1 MCLVVILV
9 IIGSNIVAY
18 DSGARPSEY
27 IHVDRYANN
36 NLIISLTT
44 QVFHISFFFF
54 VSSHFVWGLFFFFCH
69 DRLSSLLCRFHYR
82 VFIITRVH
90 YVVKKSVAGLFFF
103 SQPHLPSFLFR
114 VSSLISWE
122 ISSSLPTL
130 SRFHVVVV
138 FCFFSYSCSC
148 TSNTKND
155 RTEMNKQNDLRPLQ
169 NVLVSIKDVQGIV
182 RLLSSN
188 LLHRF
193 EPIVYNDQFTC
204 CIHLC
209 IVGYSVRYWYLFE
222 RRESWT
228 IDGTKSLRV
237 RSENVCPSPTEKR
250 RRWKMTK
257 RKRFPPVF
265 VAAPSHYKRLMQN
278 WEHHDGNIP
287 RERENEKENLCN
299 TTPCLFRP
307 TNIRRPFLS
316 AFDEG
321 AVH

>member
-1 MCLVVILV
+1 MVIHTHTRTISCLEPCVWLFRFWMKFEPPLLHSIHFVLCLFFFVFFLETKKNKRSGFMVFLGCVCLVVILV

-138 FCFFSYSCSC
+138 LFVFF
-148 TSNTKND
+148 
-155 RTEMNKQNDLRPLQ
+155 LIL
-169 NVLVSIKDVQGIV
+169 VLVRPTRKTTERKWIN
-182 RLLSSN
+182 RT
-188 LLHRF
+188 
-193 EPIVYNDQFTC
+193 TC
-204 CIHLC
+204 
-209 IVGYSVRYWYLFE
+209 
-222 RRESWT
+222 
-228 IDGTKSLRV
+228 D
-237 RSENVCPSPTEKR
+237 
-250 RRWKMTK
+250 
-257 RKRFPPVF
+257 
-265 VAAPSHYKRLMQN
+265 HYKTSSC
-278 WEHHDGNIP
+278 P
-287 RERENEKENLCN
+287 
-299 TTPCLFRP
+299 
-307 TNIRRPFLS
+307 
-316 AFDEG
+316 
-321 AVH
+321 